1 MKIVEY
7 LQKVNND
14 IINLLYYII
23 KFYLFIKFKN
33 KFKKL
38 LKY

>member
-1 MKIVEY
+1 MKIIEY
-7 LQKVNND
+7 SQKINND
-14 IINLLYYII
+14 VINLLYYII
-23 KFYLFIKFKN
+23 FIKFKN